1 MLKISSTFYLISL
14 LTAPFLYAQQAIDAR
29 AAGMAYSNAADTR
42 GLQSVGLN
50 PATLALQTSYK
61 FEFNL
66 LSINATANNNSFKK
80 SQYDR
85 YFTTGNLLSSA
96 DIDDIINSIPAGG
109 LRADGVAHV
118 NTISFYVPNFS
129 LSLIGLGTGKVNV
142 PKNVFELPLKGNT
155 GQQGRIYNFDDA
167 EGSDWVGIGV
177 IASGAYD
184 FKMGENSPLDRM
196 SLGLSLKYYS
206 GLHFDNVVKSRGEL
220 QNFDLENNKPF
231 INLDGE
237 IELLSADGGGG
248 VGIDVGVLGIFKEN
262 FTFGITLLNVTSSM
276 SWGTKAERR
285 TLNIHGDS
293 LSLPDRVRDSLIV
306 DTDTSLALNSFATQ
320 LPAIMDFA
328 FAYQPAAKMTV
339 TAEYEQGLNDEMGG
353 TKRPRVGFGF
363 EYRGIPLLPLRAG
376 FTFGGKTGASF
387 ALGAGLNFKN
397 WYVDAAYLNHGRII
411 PDDFKGIGLALSSR
425 LRF

>member
-1 MLKISSTFYLISL
+1 MLKISSTFYLIIFL
-14 LTAPFLYAQQAIDAR
+14 ATPLLYAQQAIDAR

-66 LSINATANNNSFKK
+66 LSVNATANNNSFKK

-96 DIDDIINSIPAGG
+96 DIDDIMNSIPDGG

-142 PKNVFELPLKGNT
+142 PKTVFELPLKGNAD
-155 GQQGRIYNFDDA
+155 QPGRVYRFNDA
-167 EGSDWVGIGV
+167 EASDWVGIGV

-276 SWGTKAERR
+276 SWGTEAERR
-285 TLNIHGDS
+285 TLRIHGDS
-293 LSLPDRVRDSLIV
+293 LSLPNRVRDSLIV
-306 DTDTSLALNSFATQ
+306 DTDTSLALNSFATH

-328 FAYQPAAKMTV
+328 FAYQPMAQMTV

-353 TKRPRVGFGF
+353 TKRPRVGFGL

-376 FTFGGKTGASF
+376 FTFGGKTGSSF

-397 WYVDAAYLNHGRII
+397 WYFDAAYLNHGRII